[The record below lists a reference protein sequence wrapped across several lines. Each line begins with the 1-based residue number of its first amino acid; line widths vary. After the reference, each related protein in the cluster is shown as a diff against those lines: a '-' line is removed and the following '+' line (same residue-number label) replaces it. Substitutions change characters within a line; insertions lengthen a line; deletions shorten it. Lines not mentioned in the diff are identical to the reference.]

1 MRRVMWS
8 EGMRGFAGTGWV
20 LVAMLVAGGCASV
33 PRAEILAALPN
44 TTEEQFLTLRWA
56 LIREAGA
63 VRAVGGA
70 ESAVLQWDATVA
82 LEGVDG
88 RGLVLSRGVTIIRP
102 GFGPGPTSF
111 EAELVPKGGETE
123 YRLHVVALHRYTRP
137 GR

>member
-1 MRRVMWS
+1 MWS

-63 VRAVGGA
+63 VRAVGERSRPSSSGTRR
-70 ESAVLQWDATVA
+70 S
-82 LEGVDG
+82 
-88 RGLVLSRGVTIIRP
+88 RSRGWTV
-102 GFGPGPTSF
+102 GASF
-111 EAELVPKGGETE
+111 
-123 YRLHVVALHRYTRP
+123 
-137 GR
+137 